1 MAWWWWIKKHVALL
15 IACWL
20 CSTMPRLVE
29 DRKQQFSISGASWH
43 DKSGHNAANRRRQRL
58 KDKARAKGFDV
69 HRVETSLATPKT
81 CRLERYL
88 EHVGQAIGN
97 YHRLY
102 AHYQQERWLRWETY
116 RREQKTLHEMCMVVR
131 GDPPRAKQS
140 KKNKRQA
147 KSEPQTKRAKR
158 RAKQKEKRQ
167 AKNVKKKKKE
177 RKKKPR
183 LRREVVVVA
192 IGAAQFGSTMRGRRA
207 VPLKKFLRLLARYVL
222 IVWVDEYRTSRVCS
236 KCSEKRLKERGPEEE
251 ENKSA
256 EEKRAEE
263 EAIKQR

>member
-1 MAWWWWIKKHVALL
+1 M
-15 IACWL
+15 
-20 CSTMPRLVE
+20 SRLVE
-29 DRKQQFSISGASWH
+29 VRKGKFSFSEAGW
-43 DKSGHNAANRRRQRL
+43 DEKSGHRAARRRRQRL

-97 YHRLY
+97 FQQLY
-102 AHYQQERWLRWETY
+102 AHYQQERTLRWETY
-116 RREQKTLHEMCMVVR
+116 RREQKTLHEMCMRVR
-131 GDPPRAKQS
+131 GDPPRAKRS
-140 KKNKRQA
+140 KKNKHQA
-147 KSEPQTKRAKR
+147 KSKPQTKRAKR

-167 AKNVKKKKKE
+167 AKNEKKKKKE
-177 RKKKPR
+177 RKKKEKPR
-183 LRREVVVVA
+183 LRREDVVVA

-251 ENKSA
+251 ENKTP

>member
-20 CSTMPRLVE
+20 YSTMPRLVE
-29 DRKQQFSISGASWH
+29 DRKQQFSFSERRW
-43 DKSGHNAANRRRQRL
+43 DEKSGHRAARRLRQRL

-88 EHVGQAIGN
+88 EHVGQAIGEF
-97 YHRLY
+97 HRLY
-102 AHYQQERWLRWETY
+102 AHYQQERVLRWETY

-131 GDPPRAKQS
+131 GDFRAKRS

-147 KSEPQTKRAKR
+147 KSKPQTKRAKR

-167 AKNVKKKKKE
+167 AKNEKKKKKE

-183 LRREVVVVA
+183 LRREDVVVA

-207 VPLKKFLRLLARYVL
+207 VPLKKFFKWLARYVL

-251 ENKSA
+251 ENKTP

>member
-1 MAWWWWIKKHVALL
+1 
-15 IACWL
+15 
-20 CSTMPRLVE
+20 MPKLVE
-29 DRKQQFSISGASWH
+29 DRKGKFSFSEAGW
-43 DKSGHNAANRRRQRL
+43 DEKSGHRAARRRRQRL

-102 AHYQQERWLRWETY
+102 AHYQQERVLRWETY
-116 RREQKTLHEMCMVVR
+116 RREQKTFHEMCMRVR
-131 GDPPRAKQS
+131 GDFRAKRS

-147 KSEPQTKRAKR
+147 KSKPQTKRGKR

-167 AKNVKKKKKE
+167 AKNEKKKKK
-177 RKKKPR
+177 RKKKEKPR
-183 LRREVVVVA
+183 LRREDVVVA

-207 VPLKKFLRLLARYVL
+207 VPLKKFLRILARYVV

-236 KCSEKRLKERGPEEE
+236 KCSEQRLKERGPEE